1 MLSMKE
7 RFDSPAFQ
15 EAYHC
20 DVPLG
25 AFCGA
30 RGTVFR
36 LWAPTAQDVILRLYR
51 EGTGGGPLEQI
62 PLHPEKRG
70 CGLTSLRRT
79 WTGSLTT
86 IWSPWTGRPGPRQTP
101 TPVPAASTASGA

>member
-62 PLHPEKRG
+62 PLRPEKRG
-70 CGLTSLRRT
+70 LWIYIT
-79 WTGSLTT
+79 
-86 IWSPWTGRPGPRQTP
+86 
-101 TPVPAASTASGA
+101 